1 MKIAFFHPHF
11 TAVGGAELNA
21 LKQAASLRELGCE
34 VHFVTLGVEGAFW
47 QTAFADWPV
56 RIVPKR
62 HWSDALRGWSRVAK
76 LRSRAS
82 RVAPW
87 LEPYDHVIS
96 INHPS
101 CTMLGSMRLPGRR
114 SWYCNE
120 APRGLFPQETAP
132 YGVAALHRLGPIRP
146 ALALLA
152 KEIEAREGG
161 RRVHEQLRRQNLE
174 AIPQL
179 DYFMFNSQFVRGTT
193 ESIYGPLGGD
203 VLYPTIDFSAPRAL
217 HGPVDRGALKIL
229 VQTRLTAL
237 KNVETLLEG
246 FLLFAKS
253 HPGAELHIAGTG
265 PSRASL
271 EATAHSGGPRVNITF
286 HGFLSDPELEL
297 LRRRCDVYALLP
309 LDESFGM
316 VFPEAAA
323 EGLLLV
329 GPDHGGPFEI
339 MQEGRLG
346 WPCDAFSPRAVS
358 AAFEAICACTDAE
371 LDERRQAADLSC
383 RARFS
388 AAVLGPRLLSL
399 LQDRA

>member
-1 MKIAFFHPHF
+1 MKVAFFHPYF

-34 VHFVTLGVEGAFW
+34 VEFVTLGMEGEFW
-47 QTAFADWPV
+47 ETAFQGWPV
-56 RIVPKR
+56 KIVPKR
-62 HWSDALRGWSRVAK
+62 HWSDALRGWSRVSK
-76 LRSRAS
+76 MRSRS
-82 RVAPW
+82 NRVARW
-87 LEPYDHVIS
+87 LGSYDHIIS

-101 CTMLGSMRLPGRR
+101 CTMLGNMTLPGRR

-132 YGVAALHRLGPIRP
+132 YGVAALARLGPVRP
-146 ALALLA
+146 ALEVLA
-152 KEIEAREGG
+152 QEIQSRNGG
-161 RRVHEQLRRQNLE
+161 RRVHQRLREQNLE
-174 AIPQL
+174 AIPRL

-193 ESIYGPLGGD
+193 ETIYGPLRGD
-203 VLYPTIDFSAPRAL
+203 VLYPTIDFPAARAF
-217 HGPVDRGALKIL
+217 PSRVDRACLKIL

-246 FLLFAKS
+246 FLLFARS

-271 EATAHSGGPRVNITF
+271 EGLAQAGGAGLNITF
-286 HGFLSDPELEL
+286 HGFLADPDLEE

-339 MQEGRLG
+339 MEEGRLG
-346 WPCDAFSPRAVS
+346 WSCDAFSPAAVS
-358 AAFEAICACTDAE
+358 GAFQAICASTDAE
-371 LDERRQAADLSC
+371 LQERRELADQSC
-383 RARFS
+383 RARF
-388 AAVLGPRLLSL
+388 AASVLGPRLLGL
-399 LQDRA
+399 LRERA